1 LPQIGPLEILVIF
14 IVALV
19 VFGPSKLPQIGRQ
32 VGRGF
37 REFRKFQAG
46 LRDDIEGAFHE
57 DDNEPDDD
65 VDDTPKQLE
74 AGKPEHAQPEI
85 GKPETAKP
93 ETAKP
98 ETAKPETAKPE
109 TGKSSEPP
117 SADTSS

>member
-46 LRDDIEGAFHE
+46 LRDDIEDAFRE
-57 DDNEPDDD
+57 DDEDDD
-65 VDDTPKQLE
+65 VDDDQDDEPKQLGAGRPESSGAE
-74 AGKPEHAQPEI
+74 ARPPDPGKR
-85 GKPETAKP
+85 T
-93 ETAKP
+93 
-98 ETAKPETAKPE
+98 
-109 TGKSSEPP
+109 EPP
-117 SADTSS
+117 PADTAS

>member
-46 LRDDIEGAFHE
+46 LRDDIEDAFRE
-57 DDNEPDDD
+57 DDADDEND
-65 VDDTPKQLE
+65 EDDKPKQLGAGQQGSASAE
-74 AGKPEHAQPEI
+74 APQPDPGKR
-85 GKPETAKP
+85 T
-93 ETAKP
+93 
-98 ETAKPETAKPE
+98 
-109 TGKSSEPP
+109 EPP
-117 SADTSS
+117 PADTTS